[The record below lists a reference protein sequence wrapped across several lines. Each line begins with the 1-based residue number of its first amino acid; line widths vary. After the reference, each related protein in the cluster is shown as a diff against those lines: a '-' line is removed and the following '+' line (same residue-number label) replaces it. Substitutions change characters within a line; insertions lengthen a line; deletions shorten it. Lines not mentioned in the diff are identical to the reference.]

1 MATSMR
7 TQKAEILNWLQRIG
21 YITPKDAIALCGCYR
36 LAARISEL
44 RAEGWMIVTE
54 KSRIKGAHRAVHR
67 LIDDKKMTEEE
78 RQNGIYR

>member
-1 MATSMR
+1 MATEMR

-44 RAEGWMIVTE
+44 RADGWPIVTE
-54 KSRIKGAHRAVHR
+54 KSRIKGARWAVYR
-67 LIDDKKMTEEE
+67 MLDNRKMSKEEMKDAV
-78 RQNGIYR
+78 YR

>member
-54 KSRIKGAHRAVHR
+54 KSRIKGAHWAVYR
-67 LIDDKKMTEEE
+67 LLDNKKMSKEEMKDAV
-78 RQNGIYR
+78 YR